1 MTKLGKSFF
10 KDKWVDWVVH
20 VPVII
25 RGVRRNGRNRG
36 MPYER
41 TKRLPVSD
49 LNVALSRQ
57 SEGLSDAQA
66 ARNLKASVLTQLGNP
81 EPNDIILELS
91 DESYY
96 LDATREWTFSQQA
109 MQVVDDQ
116 VVVDTVLDQ
125 PLGALR
131 DVSYQLFCGDEILES
146 AFEQRPDK
154 LCVARQ
160 LAELMRLP
168 VQEVLSDFDAITGI
182 GSKWREE
189 GITPRQI
196 RSFCV
201 WRQAPMFYVD
211 CQGRLLDKF
220 EPAIKEQRAV
230 AFTSWNGHAF
240 FYKSARTVARCEPIG
255 DRPQAK
261 YRGERKPGE
270 TPEFKDWRE
279 WEGEVGSG
287 HFYAEDLE
295 QVRRELLA
303 EGHCPKVVMRSMSE
317 WRCLRLRVRGGED
330 CVICAFH
337 EDLEVLQ
344 AWMGRLGLPYRGQRL
359 AGAASEVFLHL
370 LKARRDP
377 PGSRQAVLA
386 EQDHRCK
393 LCAAPITAATCELD
407 HIVPVH
413 QSFSAQ
419 AQNLQALCLECHRNK
434 TALEFSHATTL
445 ESRFSRRAYEAYVE
459 SPRLPPLVFK
469 LNSHKPERICYGIDV
484 VRCRKNALAHSKF
497 PAPIFCPK
505 DNMEQARE
513 GHLADLTYVKLPE
526 DGRWAT
532 FPRLPYVGEG
542 WYAKPAAAYML
553 EKGIATWSDFAW
565 SLDATAHVDQES
577 VTQALQQMEAAWPEG
592 EEHYAKLSVNALI
605 GLWARNM
612 DLIYTMR
619 TSNHQFDGSGCQ
631 HRELFLDAAGG
642 MHWDHIYVTQLLSN
656 RSCRPVHDFVMA
668 SEYVAVCRIRDALAA
683 VPSRYLKAV
692 KTDCVVF
699 QDLPKK
705 FQRLVDGLVRE
716 RHPDGTPVYR
726 CEEVKG
732 LEGQYRIPRIEAK
745 CPYCSTVNWKVAE
758 DPVLHCLEG
767 GGLLLTGYPGT
778 GKTYLARQ
786 IVTAL
791 REEGYKVKIIT
802 KTHSSVQNFGMQAE
816 TADHWARSTVR
827 NGYCNID
834 WLVAEEITQLDTGLW
849 NDIACISMNRKIKF
863 LLLGDFRQ
871 FPAIMD
877 NFAGTP
883 VQRELK
889 HCQLLHD
896 LTDGWHHELT
906 ENMRSDPGIF
916 DFLTWMRV
924 DEPREQPLAEALQA
938 ARERFPRQGEPDV
951 SLVISHAHRIRI
963 NARDNRR
970 LAPPE
975 AVTIEYSGTGPTT
988 TNMPQTMRVWPGLK
1002 LIGAGGRVTKGIY
1015 VHVAEVGPEKIVLD
1029 GGDSFTHAALLKH
1042 TRLCHAITYASCQGL
1057 TLEGRVF
1064 LCDTESPHFT
1074 LRHLYVGTSRATSSE
1089 LLSVL

>member
-1 MTKLGKSFF
+1 MSWAQQRQAIKLAAEAGVRARTSAAGSETLPLTHHHLRYAMLSRPNGELTRAGQYYYQLIGQPPPSRQYDRNQPLIREGPNDYIMLRGGAKMLRSLQPNGNYQLTKLGRHFF

-41 TKRLPVSD
+41 TKRLPVTD

-66 ARNLKASVLTQLGNP
+66 ARNLKASVLAQLGNP

-91 DESYY
+91 DETYY

-168 VQEVLSDFDAITGI
+168 VQEVLSDFDAITN
-182 GSKWREE
+182 GSKWREQ
-189 GITPRQI
+189 GITPREI

-240 FYKSARTVARCEPIG
+240 FYKSARTVARCEPM
-255 DRPQAK
+255 
-261 YRGERKPGE
+261 GERKAGE

-287 HFYAEDLE
+287 HFYTEDLE

-337 EDLEVLQ
+337 EDLDVLQ

-377 PGSRQAVLA
+377 PGSRQTVLA
-386 EQDHRCK
+386 EQDHQCK

-469 LNSHKPERICYGIDV
+469 LNSHKPDGIDV

-526 DGRWAT
+526 DGRRAT

-668 SEYVAVCRIRDALAA
+668 SEYVAVCRMRDALAA

-767 GGLLLTGYPGT
+767 GGLLLTGYPGS
-778 GKTYLARQ
+778 
-786 IVTAL
+786 I
-791 REEGYKVKIIT
+791 
-802 KTHSSVQNFGMQAE
+802 FG
-816 TADHWARSTVR
+816 
-827 NGYCNID
+827 
-834 WLVAEEITQLDTGLW
+834 
-849 NDIACISMNRKIKF
+849 
-863 LLLGDFRQ
+863 
-871 FPAIMD
+871 
-877 NFAGTP
+877 
-883 VQRELK
+883 
-889 HCQLLHD
+889 
-896 LTDGWHHELT
+896 
-906 ENMRSDPGIF
+906 
-916 DFLTWMRV
+916 FLTWLRV
-924 DEPREQPLAEALQA
+924 DEPREQSLAEALQA